1 MNLDFVLAKSK
12 HLAWRIRLQS
22 FLRGEETLT
31 LDQVVSHEHC
41 DLGKWIYGTALKK
54 YEDNPKIFE
63 LEQVHKTLHQHIRQ
77 TVELKNAKKNSE
89 ADAEYLKMVEV
100 SKQIMQLL
108 DELEKVVIQ

>member
-1 MNLDFVLAKSK
+1 MNLDFVLAKNMI
-12 HLAWRIRLQS
+12 WRIRLHG

-31 LDQVVSHEHC
+31 LDPIVSHERC
-41 DLGKWIYGTALKK
+41 SFGKWIYGTALKQ

-63 LEQVHKTLHQHIRQ
+63 LEQLHKTLHQHIRQ
-77 TVELKNAKKNSE
+77 ALELKNAKKDSE

-100 SKQIMQLL
+100 SEQIMQLL